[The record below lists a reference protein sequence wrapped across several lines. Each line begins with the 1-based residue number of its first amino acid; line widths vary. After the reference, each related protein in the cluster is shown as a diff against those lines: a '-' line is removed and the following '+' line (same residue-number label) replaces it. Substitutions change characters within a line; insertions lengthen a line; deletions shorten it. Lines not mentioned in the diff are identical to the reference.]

1 MCFATSQAAKIII
14 TLLESYVNRKL
25 SLFIKLS
32 IILCSNFIIVI
43 HYEKYLT
50 VEQDSNSEPPPH
62 TIEYRDNKK
71 LLNSFFAY
79 PHLTI

>member
-32 IILCSNFIIVI
+32 IILCSNFIIAI
-43 HYEKYLT
+43 YYERYLT
-50 VEQDSNSEPPPH
+50 VAQDSNSEPPSIGTMKSCLILSLH
-62 TIEYRDNKK
+62 I
-71 LLNSFFAY
+71 LN
-79 PHLTI
+79 